1 MPKLILNII
10 DNRYAFTAALLFV
23 IGLTNMLLHQNLVR
37 KVVSFNIMDSAT
49 FLFLASRGFVDG
61 RTAAILTDGGADV
74 TRYVNPIPAGLVLTG
89 IVVSVSVSAFSL
101 ALIQRIYARYGTVE
115 LGELLERT
123 KREKVQ

>member
-1 MPKLILNII
+1 MPRLITDMI
-10 DNRYAFTAALLFV
+10 DNRYAVTAALLFV
-23 IGLTNMLLHQNLVR
+23 IGLANMLLHQNLVR

-49 FLFLASRGFVDG
+49 FLFLASRGFVEG
-61 RTAAILTDGGADV
+61 RTAAILTDGGADI
-74 TRYVNPIPAGLVLTG
+74 TQYVNPIPAGLVLTG

-123 KREKVQ
+123 KREKM